1 MTQILRIDPKYPD
14 PKEIAVAAQF
24 ILDGEVVA
32 YPTETIYGLGAD
44 LFSRKAIKRIY
55 DLKARDYGL
64 PVAILVA
71 NIAMLR
77 ELVIKIPER
86 IETLMRRFWP
96 GPLTMLFEVN
106 ERFPKSLVTNTGKVG
121 VRISS
126 HPIASALVTKVGR
139 PITTTSANRSGWPP
153 SLHVKHIQNFFGDK
167 LSCIMDGGE
176 CEPSRGSTV
185 VDVTDESMRII
196 REGAISAEEVI
207 RCFKE
212 S

>member
-1 MTQILRIDPKYPD
+1 MTQVLRIDPKYPD
-14 PKEIAVAAQF
+14 PNEIAVAAQH

-44 LFSRKAIKRIY
+44 LFNPKAIKRIY

-77 ELVIKIPER
+77 ELVIQIPER
-86 IETLMRRFWP
+86 VEMLMRRFWP

-126 HPIASALVTKVGR
+126 HPIASALAAKVGR

-153 SLHVKHIQNFFGDK
+153 SLQVKHIQNFFGEK
-167 LSCIMDGGE
+167 LACIIDGGPS
-176 CEPSRGSTV
+176 EPSRGSTV
-185 VDVTDESMRII
+185 VDVTEESMRII
-196 REGAISAEEVI
+196 REGAILAEEVI
-207 RCFKE
+207 RCYKR